1 MTTTLFTFVKQTLN
15 KLSNVG
21 IYPDM
26 PYVESRYTKLI
37 NILNWIGMCC
47 MFTYVIINFTNERYF
62 LCFLNLL
69 NVCDAATV
77 LLLNKSRKYL
87 SARLVMVGS
96 RLVIYTIAG
105 LYFHNGGEYFLV
117 ALLITT
123 SLMFDTKWIRFL
135 LCSLIFVACA
145 AVILFPQPP
154 LLGSPVPKEQAFL
167 NMIVGILL
175 IIGVVTYFKS
185 IQRSY
190 QLEVEKQ
197 RQALF
202 SLNKDKEKMFSIL
215 AHDIRSPMATL
226 ENLLQLFHQDLL
238 TENERVETVG
248 LLKNQVSQ
256 LGSVIDNLLRWSVR
270 GMQGIQTLPVVFFL
284 QPLFG
289 EILQFFDLLIRQ
301 KQLTIH
307 IQIPERVALVADYDQ
322 IAVILRNLLSNAVK
336 FSKVGGRITISAIE
350 KGDLIH
356 VIIKDEGMGMDDS
369 RLNMLFTSSQFSSR
383 GTAGERGFGIGL
395 ILCAEFTRLNGGS
408 ISVES
413 RPHKGSTFTVSLP
426 KGEI

>member
-1 MTTTLFTFVKQTLN
+1 
-15 KLSNVG
+15 
-21 IYPDM
+21 
-26 PYVESRYTKLI
+26 
-37 NILNWIGMCC
+37 MCC

-62 LCFLNLL
+62 LSFLNLL

-77 LLLNKSRKYL
+77 IFLNKSRKYL

-123 SLMFDTKWIRFL
+123 SLMFDTKWIRFS

-154 LLGSPVPKEQAFL
+154 LLGSPVPREQAYV
-167 NMIVGILL
+167 NMIVGIML
-175 IIGVVTYFKS
+175 IVGVVTYFKS
-185 IQRSY
+185 IQRNY
-190 QLEVEKQ
+190 QREVEKQ

-226 ENLLQLFHQDLL
+226 ENLLQVFHQDLL
-238 TENERVETVG
+238 TANERVETIG

-270 GMQGIQTLPVVFFL
+270 GMQGIQTLPVVFVL
-284 QPLFG
+284 QPLFR

-307 IQIPERVALVADYDQ
+307 INVPERLALVADYDQ
-322 IAVILRNLLSNAVK
+322 TAVILRNLLSNAVK
-336 FSKVGGRITISAIE
+336 FSKTGGRITITAVDRVNEI
-350 KGDLIH
+350 DIL
-356 VIIKDEGMGMDDS
+356 IKDEGMGMDD
-369 RLNMLFTSSQFSSR
+369 RRINMLFTSSQFSSR
-383 GTAGERGFGIGL
+383 GTAGERGFGLGL
-395 ILCAEFTRLNGGS
+395 ILCAEFTRLNGGTIHVNS
-408 ISVES
+408 K
-413 RPHKGSTFTVSLP
+413 PNKGSTFTVSLP

>member
-1 MTTTLFTFVKQTLN
+1 MTTTLFTFVKQTFN
-15 KLSNVG
+15 KLTNVG
-21 IYPDM
+21 VYPDM

-47 MFTYVIINFTNERYF
+47 MFTYIIINFTNERYF
-62 LCFLNLL
+62 LSFLNLL

-77 LLLNKSRKYL
+77 IFLNKSRKYV

-123 SLMFDTKWIRFL
+123 SLMFDTKWIRFS

-154 LLGSPVPKEQAFL
+154 LLGSPVPKEQAYV
-167 NMIVGILL
+167 NMIVGIML
-175 IIGVVTYFKS
+175 IVGVVTYFKS
-185 IQRSY
+185 IQRNY
-190 QLEVEKQ
+190 QREVEKQ

-226 ENLLQLFHQDLL
+226 ENLLQVFHQDLL
-238 TENERVETVG
+238 TANERVETIG

-270 GMQGIQTLPVVFFL
+270 GMQGIQTLPVVFVL
-284 QPLFG
+284 QPLFR

-307 IQIPERVALVADYDQ
+307 INFPERLALVADYDQ
-322 IAVILRNLLSNAVK
+322 TAVILRNLLSNAVK
-336 FSKVGGRITISAIE
+336 FSKTGGRITITAVDRVNEI
-350 KGDLIH
+350 DIL
-356 VIIKDEGMGMDDS
+356 IKDEGMGMDD
-369 RLNMLFTSSQFSSR
+369 RRINMLFTSSQFSSR
-383 GTAGERGFGIGL
+383 GTAGERGFGLGL
-395 ILCAEFTRLNGGS
+395 ILCAEFTRLNGGTIHVNS
-408 ISVES
+408 K
-413 RPHKGSTFTVSLP
+413 PNKGSTFTVSLP